1 MGNEVIESNG
11 VDVLLQLQEELK
23 SQQDL
28 FLQQQKELLSKES
41 VLSSTSGSNTLSFTQ
56 GLIVGQLSVIVVI
69 AIFVKFFV
77 FQDAS
82 HVPTSV
88 NNKEVSGVIKKRE
101 NKKSLHNNNGN
112 ERFDDENNE
121 NVINSILEKTYYDV
135 SNHSSESLDWFNVLI
150 AQFINQARN
159 EALIADNI
167 FHSLNDYLLKSDF
180 PDYLDSI
187 KISEIDIGDDFPILS
202 NCRIVQSPENLGRL
216 QAKIDIDLS
225 DTITLGVETRLLIN
239 YPKPMTAA
247 LPIKL
252 SVTLVR
258 FSGCLSI
265 SLINPNDPEYE
276 VIAKDVTPEPEEKE
290 SRLKPETLKSARSM
304 SSTSGSPRKEFQKS
318 TPIFNSTS
326 TVEVI
331 KPEVNSNI
339 ALMLEFSPDY
349 RLEFTIKSLIGSRA
363 KLEDVPKISS
373 LIEGRLRQWF
383 VERCVEPHY
392 KIIKIPSIWPNKG
405 VNPSD
410 KNE

>member
-1 MGNEVIESNG
+1 MANEVIESNG
-11 VDVLLQLQEELK
+11 VDMLQQLQEQLK
-23 SQQDL
+23 NQQEL
-28 FLQQQKELLSKES
+28 FLQQQRELLSKES
-41 VLSSTSGSNTLSFTQ
+41 LLSTTSGGNSSSFTQ

-82 HVPTSV
+82 HVSTGS
-88 NNKEVSGVIKKRE
+88 NIKEASGVIKKRE
-101 NKKSLHNNNGN
+101 NKKGLHNNGN
-112 ERFDDENNE
+112 ERFDDDNNE
-121 NVINSILEKTYYDV
+121 QVITSILEKTYYDV
-135 SNHSSESLDWFNVLI
+135 TNHSSESLDWFNVLI

-167 FHSLNDYLLKSDF
+167 FHSLNDYLLKLDF

-187 KISEIDIGDDFPILS
+187 KISEIDIGDDYPILS
-202 NCRIVQSPENLGRL
+202 NCRIVQSPDNLGRL

-225 DTITLGVETRLLIN
+225 DTITLGIETRLLIN

-265 SLINPNDPEYE
+265 SLINPNDPEFDLIE
-276 VIAKDVTPEPEEKE
+276 KEVTPEPEEPK
-290 SRLKPETLKSARSM
+290 LKSEPIKLARSM

-331 KPEVNSNI
+331 KPKMNSNI

-405 VNPSD
+405 VSPSD